1 MALFEKCV
9 DSHRKVMLFQL
20 LNKKRKTMVK
30 HCHLKNED
38 GSVLVVSLCILILL
52 TLLGFF
58 IAAISEVEIQLAGND
73 RLYKDNLYT
82 AEGGALECAQRMQ
95 EAPSLDPGTIPW
107 LIPLASRPTLA
118 QIRDNSNAIWTT
130 PNSQVSAIDAN
141 TRFAAVEEGV
151 AVETSLDMTKT
162 TLHSYTIYG
171 RRYNAAAPQRGR
183 AIVQLG
189 YRKASS

>member
-1 MALFEKCV
+1 
-9 DSHRKVMLFQL
+9 MLFQL
-20 LNKKRKTMVK
+20 LASERKAMVK
-30 HCHLKNED
+30 HCHVKNED

-58 IAAISEVEIQLAGND
+58 IAAISEVEIQLAGNE

-95 EAPSLDPGTIPW
+95 EAASLDPGTITW

-118 QIRDNSNAIWTT
+118 QIQDNNHTAWTA
-130 PNSQVSAIDAN
+130 NSQVSAIDAN
-141 TRFAAVEEGV
+141 TRFVAVEEGV
-151 AVETSLDMTKT
+151 SVETSLDMTKT

-171 RRYNAAAPQRGR
+171 RRYNTAAPQRGR

-189 YRKASS
+189 YRKAS

>member
-1 MALFEKCV
+1 
-9 DSHRKVMLFQL
+9 
-20 LNKKRKTMVK
+20 MVK
-30 HCHLKNED
+30 HCHLKNEN

-95 EAPSLDPGTIPW
+95 EAAALVPGTAPTAW
-107 LIPLASRPTLA
+107 LIPLASRPTLV
-118 QIRDNSNAIWTT
+118 QIRDNNYSAWTAT
-130 PNSQVSAIDAN
+130 AQVSAIDAN
-141 TRFAAVEEGV
+141 TRFVAVEEGV
-151 AVETSLDMTKT
+151 SVETSLDMTKT

-171 RRYNAAAPQRGR
+171 RRYNSAAPQRGR

>member
-1 MALFEKCV
+1 
-9 DSHRKVMLFQL
+9 
-20 LNKKRKTMVK
+20 MVK
-30 HCHLKNED
+30 NCHLKSED

-95 EAPSLDPGTIPW
+95 EAAALVPGTAPTGW

-118 QIRDNSNAIWTT
+118 QIRTNDHAAWTAS
-130 PNSQVSAIDAN
+130 SQVSAIDTN
-141 TRFAAVEEGV
+141 TRFVAVEEGV
-151 AVETSLDMTKT
+151 SVETSLDMTKT

-171 RRYNAAAPQRGR
+171 RRYNTAAPQRGR

>member
-1 MALFEKCV
+1 
-9 DSHRKVMLFQL
+9 MLFQL
-20 LNKKRKTMVK
+20 LAKKRKAMVK
-30 HCHLKNED
+30 HCHLKNKD
-38 GSVLVVSLCILILL
+38 GSVLVLSLCILILL

-95 EAPSLDPGTIPW
+95 EAAALVPGTAPTAW

-118 QIRDNSNAIWTT
+118 QIRDNSSAIWTAT
-130 PNSQVSAIDAN
+130 AQTSASVIDPTNS
-141 TRFAAVEEGV
+141 TRFVAVEEGV
-151 AVETSLDMTKT
+151 SVETSLDMTKT

>member
-1 MALFEKCV
+1 
-9 DSHRKVMLFQL
+9 
-20 LNKKRKTMVK
+20 MVK
-30 HCHLKNED
+30 HCNLKNED
-38 GSVLVVSLCILILL
+38 GSVLVLSLCILILL

-95 EAPSLDPGTIPW
+95 EAAALVPVTAPTAW

-118 QIRDNSNAIWTT
+118 QIRDNSNAIWTS

-141 TRFAAVEEGV
+141 TRFVAVEEGV

-171 RRYNAAAPQRGR
+171 RRYNTAAPQRGR

-189 YRKASS
+189 YRKAS

>member
-1 MALFEKCV
+1 M
-9 DSHRKVMLFQL
+9 D
-20 LNKKRKTMVK
+20 T
-30 HCHLKNED
+30 HCHLRNEN

-58 IAAISEVEIQLAGND
+58 ISFIAEVEIQLAGND

-95 EAPSLDPGTIPW
+95 EAAALVPGTAPTTW

-118 QIRDNSNAIWTT
+118 QVRDNNNAIWTGIAQDSPSLIDPT
-130 PNSQVSAIDAN
+130 NS
-141 TRFAAVEEGV
+141 TKFLAVEEGV
-151 AVETSLDMTKT
+151 SVETSLDMTKT

-171 RRYNAAAPQRGR
+171 RRYNTAAPQRGR

>member
-1 MALFEKCV
+1 
-9 DSHRKVMLFQL
+9 
-20 LNKKRKTMVK
+20 MVK
-30 HCHLKNED
+30 HCYLKNED
-38 GSVLVVSLCILILL
+38 GSVLVLSLCILILL

-95 EAPSLDPGTIPW
+95 EAAALVPGTPPTTY

-118 QIRDNSNAIWTT
+118 QIRDNSHTTWTA
-130 PNSQVSAIDAN
+130 NSQVSAIDAN
-141 TRFAAVEEGV
+141 TRFVAVEEGV
-151 AVETSLDMTKT
+151 SVETSLDMTKT

-189 YRKASS
+189 YRKAS

>member
-1 MALFEKCV
+1 
-9 DSHRKVMLFQL
+9 
-20 LNKKRKTMVK
+20 MVK

-95 EAPSLDPGTIPW
+95 EAAALVPGTAPTAW

-118 QIRDNSNAIWTT
+118 QIRDNSNAIWTAT
-130 PNSQVSAIDAN
+130 AQASASVIDPNSPLGTTSFV
-141 TRFAAVEEGV
+141 AVEEGV
-151 AVETSLDMTKT
+151 SVETSLDMTKT

-171 RRYNAAAPQRGR
+171 RRYNTAAPQRGR

>member
-1 MALFEKCV
+1 
-9 DSHRKVMLFQL
+9 
-20 LNKKRKTMVK
+20 MVK
-30 HCHLKNED
+30 HCYLKSED
-38 GSVLVVSLCILILL
+38 GSVLVVSLCLLILL

-95 EAPSLDPGTIPW
+95 EAAALVPGTAPTTW

-118 QIRDNSNAIWTT
+118 QIRDNNHTAWTAT
-130 PNSQVSAIDAN
+130 SQVSAIDAN
-141 TRFAAVEEGV
+141 TRFVAVEEGV
-151 AVETSLDMTKT
+151 SVETSLDMTKT

-171 RRYNAAAPQRGR
+171 RRYNTGAPQRGR

>member
-1 MALFEKCV
+1 
-9 DSHRKVMLFQL
+9 
-20 LNKKRKTMVK
+20 MVK
-30 HCHLKNED
+30 HCYLKNED
-38 GSVLVVSLCILILL
+38 GSVLVLSLCILILL

-95 EAPSLDPGTIPW
+95 EAPALVPVTIPW

-118 QIRDNSNAIWTT
+118 QIRDNTHTTWTAT
-130 PNSQVSAIDAN
+130 AQASAPVIDPTNSTSFV
-141 TRFAAVEEGV
+141 AVEEGV
-151 AVETSLDMTKT
+151 SVETSLDMTKT

-189 YRKASS
+189 YRKAS

>member
-1 MALFEKCV
+1 
-9 DSHRKVMLFQL
+9 MLKQ
-20 LNKKRKTMVK
+20 
-30 HCHLKNED
+30 HHLRNQD
-38 GSVLVVSLCILILL
+38 GSVLVLSLCILILL

-58 IAAISEVEIQLAGND
+58 IAAIAEVEIQLAGND

-95 EAPSLDPGTIPW
+95 EAAALVPVTAPTAW

-118 QIRDNSNAIWTT
+118 QIRDNNHVAWTAT
-130 PNSQVSAIDAN
+130 SQVSAIDAN
-141 TRFAAVEEGV
+141 TRFVAVEEGV
-151 AVETSLDMTKT
+151 SAETSLDMTKT

-171 RRYNAAAPQRGR
+171 RRFNSAAPQRGR